1 MRISDWSSDVCS
13 SDLEAADIVL
23 ENDATGA
30 QTEKHQKRM
39 MVEIAKLLGTDKPG
53 YLDPAAYQ
61 RTVDTLLANPSTPLI
76 TKDPEG
82 AWTHVVW
89 EKAPGTEPGECRQY
103 AKQLGTTAGRGQIGR
118 GPCRDRGGQ
127 YV

>member
-1 MRISDWSSDVCS
+1 MARFVKASLQGWEYAREHTE
-13 SDLEAADIVL
+13 EAADIVL

-61 RTVDTLLANPSTPLI
+61 RTVAPLLDNPSNPDI
-76 TKDPEG
+76 PKEPDG
-82 AWTHVVW
+82 AW
-89 EKAPGTEPGECRQY
+89 K
-103 AKQLGTTAGRGQIGR
+103 IGR
-118 GPCRDRGGQ
+118 ASCRESVCQ
-127 YV
+127 YVETSG

>member
-1 MRISDWSSDVCS
+1 MIFYCFFFFKQKTAYEMRISDWSSDVCS
-13 SDLEAADIVL
+13 SDLAADIVL

-61 RTVDTLLANPSTPLI
+61 RTVDTLLANPSTPVL
-76 TKDPEG
+76 TKEPEG
-82 AWTHVVW
+82 AWTHWVW
-89 EKAPGTEPGECRQY
+89 QKAPGLTMG
-103 AKQLGTTAGRGQIGR
+103 
-118 GPCRDRGGQ
+118 
-127 YV
+127 